1 MMNEQNGFWSR
12 VFTFIPTP
20 TRDDGETVDEKAL
33 LDIID
38 HQIEH
43 GVDGVCVF
51 GSTGGNGSFTDAR

>member
-1 MMNEQNGFWSR
+1 MQQPGDFWSR

-20 TRDDGETVDEKAL
+20 TRDDGETVDEGKL
-33 LDIID
+33 REVID

-51 GSTGGNGSFTDAR
+51 GSTGATP